1 MDSDNTSLQTSAIVE
16 AMIRVGL
23 IFFLIFITWQVFAP
37 FSGLFMWASILAVAL
52 YPLHL
57 WMAGALGG
65 RNGLS
70 ATLIVLIGLIGIGWP
85 MVMLGSAFASTVHE
99 FYTGISDNTLT
110 LNPPSESI
118 AEWPLV
124 GEKLYTTWAAAA
136 ADLPAF
142 IEKAQPQLTEIT
154 KKALGL
160 ATGTMGSVLL
170 FLSALVVAGIM
181 MAFGETV
188 SQALLKIFNRVV
200 DPGRGGNLLNL
211 STSTIRS
218 VATGV
223 IGVAFIQALLLGIVY
238 VLADI
243 PFAAVLAVAVLLVGI
258 IQIPATVVSIPV
270 IIYLWMGDATTT
282 SNLIWTVL
290 ILVAGLADNVLKP
303 LLLGRGVDAPMP
315 IILIGALGGMVAGG
329 MVGMFVGAVML
340 AVGYVIFMD
349 WVNEGQA
356 IAAKGDLPDAESTEP
371 GPPT

>member
-1 MDSDNTSLQTSAIVE
+1 
-16 AMIRVGL
+16 
-23 IFFLIFITWQVFAP
+23 
-37 FSGLFMWASILAVAL
+37 
-52 YPLHL
+52 
-57 WMAGALGG
+57 
-65 RNGLS
+65 
-70 ATLIVLIGLIGIGWP
+70 
-85 MVMLGSAFASTVHE
+85 VHE

-142 IEKAQPQLTEIT
+142 IDKAQPQLTEIT

-188 SQALLKIFNRVV
+188 SGALLKIFNRVV

-243 PFAAVLAVAVLLVGI
+243 PFAAVLAVVVLMVGI
-258 IQIPATVVSIPV
+258 VQIPATIVSIPV
-270 IIYLWMGDATTT
+270 IIYLWMGDGTTT
-282 SNLIWTVL
+282 SNLIWSVL

-329 MVGMFVGAVML
+329 MVGMFIGAVML

-356 IAAKGDLPDAESTEP
+356 IAEKSDLADAESSEP
-371 GPPT
+371 GPTT

>member
-23 IFFLIFITWQVFAP
+23 IFFLIFITWQVFEP
-37 FSGLFMWASILAVAL
+37 FSGLLLWALILSVAL

-57 WMAGALGG
+57 WVTGALGG

-70 ATLIVLIGLIGIGWP
+70 ASLIVIIGLIGIGWP
-85 MVMLGSAFASTVHE
+85 MVMLGSTFASQLHE
-99 FYTGISDNTLT
+99 FYTGISNSTLT
-110 LNPPSESI
+110 LNPPNASI

-124 GEKLYTTWAAAA
+124 GEKIYTIWAAAA

-154 KKALGL
+154 KKVLSL

-170 FLSALVVAGIM
+170 FLSALVIAGIM

-188 SQALLKIFNRVV
+188 SQALLNIFNRVAN
-200 DPGRGGNLLNL
+200 PGQGANLLNL

-223 IGVAFIQALLLGIVY
+223 IGVAFIQALLLGIMY

-243 PFAAVLAVAVLLVGI
+243 PFAAVLAVVVLLVGI
-258 IQIPATVVSIPV
+258 IQVPATIVSIPV
-270 IIYLWMGDATTT
+270 IVYLWMGDGTTT
-282 SNLIWTVL
+282 SNLIWSVL

-315 IILIGALGGMVAGG
+315 IILIGAIGGMVAGG
-329 MVGMFVGAVML
+329 MVGMFIGAVML

-349 WVNEGQA
+349 WVNG
-356 IAAKGDLPDAESTEP
+356 GEP
-371 GPPT
+371 GEGAR

>member
-23 IFFLIFITWQVFAP
+23 IFFLIFITWQVFEP
-37 FSGLFMWASILAVAL
+37 FSGLFLWALILAVAL

-57 WMAGALGG
+57 WMARVLGG

-70 ATLIVLIGLIGIGWP
+70 ATLIVLIGFIAIGWP
-85 MVMLGSAFASTVHE
+85 MVMLGSAFASQLHE

-110 LNPPSESI
+110 LNPPNASI

-170 FLSALVVAGIM
+170 FLSALVVAGIL

-223 IGVAFIQALLLGIVY
+223 IGVAFIQALLLGTVY

-243 PFAAVLAVAVLLVGI
+243 PFAAVLAVVVLLVGI
-258 IQIPATVVSIPV
+258 IQVPATIVSIPV
-270 IIYLWMGDATTT
+270 IVYLWMGDGTTT
-282 SNLIWTVL
+282 SNLIWSVL

-329 MVGMFVGAVML
+329 MVGMFIGAVML

-356 IAAKGDLPDAESTEP
+356 IAAEDDLADAESSEP
-371 GPPT
+371 GPAT